1 MTIKKFYRC
10 KNCLMVSTRPRT
22 NFVRGVCSACINFA
36 ERKKINWKQ
45 REKTLWNL
53 CNKIRKKNGDHDII
67 VPVGG
72 GKDSSYVAWVLKHK
86 FKMNPLC
93 VFCEPPM
100 FTELGQENLNNFEK
114 AGFDVLRIS
123 QNEHYRKM
131 EKICFTESGLPQ
143 NNWLALITV
152 APMRIAKNLK
162 IKMIMWGEDGES
174 MYGGNNSQKNKINPR
189 ADYFFKTKV
198 NNNSLSK
205 YIKKNNLDK
214 KNYFWSNI
222 EDNEIKQF
230 SSILKCH
237 WSYFEKWDEEKH
249 LKLAKKFCGHKNLK
263 KKQQASLNDHS
274 HTDQRLYSLHMY
286 LAYLKFGFGRAT
298 TDVSIGIRHKK
309 YSKKQG
315 IQLINKN
322 DSIFPTEFLN
332 DYLNYFKINKSQFFK
347 ILKKFVNKDLF
358 KINKKKIVFRY
369 K

>member
-1 MTIKKFYRC
+1 
-10 KNCLMVSTRPRT
+10 
-22 NFVRGVCSACINFA
+22 
-36 ERKKINWKQ
+36 
-45 REKTLWNL
+45 
-53 CNKIRKKNGDHDII
+53 
-67 VPVGG
+67 
-72 GKDSSYVAWVLKHK
+72 
-86 FKMNPLC
+86 
-93 VFCEPPM
+93 
-100 FTELGQENLNNFEK
+100 
-114 AGFDVLRIS
+114 
-123 QNEHYRKM
+123 
-131 EKICFTESGLPQ
+131 
-143 NNWLALITV
+143 
-152 APMRIAKNLK
+152 
-162 IKMIMWGEDGES
+162 